1 MSIYKW
7 KEVKSMNKEFGSI
20 KITETD
26 DGFQV
31 EIKGKDLKAVL
42 SKCCGGAM
50 ANCCQPPEEKKQQ

>member
-1 MSIYKW
+1 
-7 KEVKSMNKEFGSI
+7 MNKEFGSI